1 MERCAAKESQMIQ
14 LRRLSS
20 LAVVALSFA
29 ACTAPSKAPP
39 AAAVAV
45 PFDAVFTG
53 GTLRVDYH
61 HVGTAG
67 EQHFAVAAVR
77 AEGAWPGSRT
87 QLVDDTDMGLYRFE
101 VRSAADGRVLFSRG
115 FCSIFGEWKST
126 AAAKTGWASFEESQ
140 RFPEPRAPV
149 ELVWHEH
156 QDDGAWKEVARAS
169 VDPASR
175 FVDRAPLATDAEVIT
190 LFEHGAP
197 AAKCDLLVVAD
208 GYPAAERA
216 KFESSAKKLVDV
228 MFATE
233 PFRRRR
239 GDFNV
244 RLLYTPAAEAG
255 LSNPRKNAWRRS
267 RFGLSFNSFDVDRY
281 VLAMHDRELREACAQ
296 APYDALILL
305 CNERKYGGGGIYN
318 LWATATADSEAAPY
332 LFVHEF
338 GHSFSGLADEY
349 YSSTVAYE
357 ELTPPGAE
365 PWEPNVTALLD
376 PKNLKWRD
384 LVAPGTA
391 LPTAWDK
398 AAYDEADQAYQAK
411 RKALIDAQAS
421 EEENEALMREV
432 KVSSSRFLQA
442 QPNYGKVGAFEGAA
456 YMARGMYRSEV
467 DCIMFTRNPTSFCKV
482 CERAVDRTIDRFA
495 R

>member
-1 MERCAAKESQMIQ
+1 MKLLAAIACASVF
-14 LRRLSS
+14 LGSCRTSGS
-20 LAVVALSFA
+20 PDAVSARAS
-29 ACTAPSKAPP
+29 
-39 AAAVAV
+39 V
-45 PFDAVFTG
+45 PFDSVFTG
-53 GTLRVDYH
+53 GTLRIDCH
-61 HVGTAG
+61 HVGNAK
-67 EQHFAVAAVR
+67 EEHFAVTGVR

-87 QLVDDTDMGLYRFE
+87 QLVDDSNMGLYRFD
-101 VRSAADGRVLFSRG
+101 VLSAADGRVLYSRG
-115 FCSIFGEWKST
+115 YCSIFGEWQST
-126 AAAKTGWASFEESQ
+126 GAAKTQWGSFEESQ

-149 ELVWHEH
+149 ELVWHKH
-156 QDDGAWKEVARAS
+156 QGDGSWKEVARAS

-175 FVDRAPLATDAEVIT
+175 FVDRAPLAADAEVIT

-208 GYPAAERA
+208 GYPLAERA
-216 KFESSAKKLVDV
+216 KFEASARALVDT

-255 LSNPRKNAWRRS
+255 LSNPRKSAWRRS

-281 VLAMHDRELREACAQ
+281 VLALHDRELREACAQ

-338 GHSFSGLADEY
+338 GHSFAGLADEY
-349 YSSTVAYE
+349 YTSAVAYE
-357 ELTPPGAE
+357 ELTPPGTE

-376 PKNLKWRD
+376 PAKLKWKD
-384 LVAPGTA
+384 LVAQGTP
-391 LPTAWDK
+391 LPTPWDQR
-398 AAYDEADQAYQAK
+398 AYDEADLAYQAK

-421 EEENEALMREV
+421 EDQNEALMREV
-432 KVSSSRFLQA
+432 KVTSSAFLTA
-442 QPNYGKVGAFEGAA
+442 QSNYGKVGAFEGGA
-456 YMARGMYRSEV
+456 YMAKGLYRSEL
-467 DCIMFTRNPTSFCKV
+467 DCIMFTRNPTSFCRV